1 MINKSLK
8 LINIGNLVS
17 YNSKKEAMVSK
28 KDLEVVIKNGK
39 IIEIGRCLNDADE
52 IYDCENKLVTPGFID
67 CHTHPVFLEDRSKEF
82 DMRIKGQSYEQI
94 AKNGGDKRF
103 Y

>member
-28 KDLEVVIKNGK
+28 KDLEIVIKNGK

-52 IYDCENKLVTPGFID
+52 IYD
-67 CHTHPVFLEDRSKEF
+67 
-82 DMRIKGQSYEQI
+82 
-94 AKNGGDKRF
+94 
-103 Y
+103 

>member
-67 CHTHPVFLEDRSKEF
+67 CHTHPVFLEDRSKEGTDNF
-82 DMRIKGQSYEQI
+82 VKVYEVIPSQYAELI
-94 AKNGGDKRF
+94 IP
-103 Y
+103 